1 MEGMRR
7 PPVARPVAVIL
18 LLATLTIGIVA
29 VAVLAPPVSA
39 AVASSAAASGTPT
52 TADVGA
58 SDPDNLSIAVETP
71 RTITTNAAQNYS
83 VDVSGASGN
92 TTVTWSF
99 EGEQKSGTQVTHA
112 FAESGNAT
120 IEVTVTAEN
129 GATASTSLTVDV
141 VEFDDESD
149 SRGALENAGTMVAVI
164 ATFIGFKAVLF
175 LFVFPR
181 AMHVFTEA
189 L

>member
-1 MEGMRR
+1 MRR
-7 PPVARPVAVIL
+7 PPVVWPVAVVL
-18 LLATLTIGIVA
+18 LLSTLTVGVVA

-39 AVASSAAASGTPT
+39 AGTSSPVATGTST

-58 SDPDNLSIAVETP
+58 SDPDNLSIAVRTP
-71 RTITTNAAQNYS
+71 RTITTNASQNYS
-83 VDVSGASGN
+83 VDVTGASGN

-99 EGEQKSGTQVTHA
+99 EGERKSGKQVTHA

-120 IEVTVTAEN
+120 IEVTVTDES
-129 GATASTSLTVDV
+129 GATASTSLTVDI

-149 SRGALENAGTMVAVI
+149 SGAALKDIGTVVAVV
-164 ATFIGFKAVLF
+164 ATFIGFKAFLF
-175 LFVFPR
+175 LYVFPKGMR
-181 AMHVFTEA
+181 VFSEA